1 MVGYTG
7 CEITP
12 IDEAF
17 QDALVNGSS
26 LEETFEIIKDVR
38 GIFWHQELGE
48 NSSLTHL
55 TPGEGYMMYVNGDA
69 TTVSFS
75 EEYCNDITYQ
85 LNSGWNMVAFTGDVN
100 ADIDIVSSMDN
111 ALATGEGIA
120 NTIQVIKNVSGQFWS
135 NAFAQIQTFNP
146 GEAYM
151 MYVYS
156 GQQTTLSFTENS
168 TQVFENNPGVEFTLP
183 VTDNNMSLV
192 IPQGILNEYIGSSI
206 FVSIN
211 GVRVSELTQINEDGA
226 VGIPVIG
233 TDYNYDLA
241 NSGDEF
247 EVIILTNGDSV
258 IINNFYPNTYTPNIY
273 TILQYQGCTDE
284 NACNYEITSTFD
296 NGSCLYFNDY
306 APGQC
311 IRMGCLDFFA
321 SNYDSIANMNDGSCE
336 YYNTVPINDS
346 DFLLWL
352 NDNYPQVISNDSLNI
367 DTAALIEGHF
377 NLYSTTIHNID
388 GIEYFTSL
396 DGLDLY
402 DNDSLT
408 SLPDLSGLTN
418 LSELYLQFNDGLE
431 CVGAYP
437 EQLDIDF
444 SFPLCIYGCTD
455 ESSLNYNSN
464 ADIDNGSCSNE
475 ELPVTDN
482 NMSVVFPAGTL
493 SDYVGGILQAYVAGT
508 PVSEASPI
516 GPDGAGG
523 ISVIGTNCANCNPPA
538 PNSILADGGETVE
551 FVIFMNG
558 EAIVITDV
566 NPPVV
571 YAANSF
577 EMLDGNTL
585 TFTIDGDAVEFG
597 CTDSAYMEYDASAN
611 LDDGSC
617 ATSIV
622 NGCTD
627 VLYTEYSE
635 SANTDN
641 GSCATLVIEGCTD
654 VSAYNYDLAANTD
667 DGSCIYEFIY
677 GCTDSEADN
686 FDAAANVNCC
696 CLYTGCMD
704 AAADNYDVFAN
715 VAGACEYVGCMDASA
730 CNYDS
735 GANVAGSCEGLVG
748 CTDDSYYEFNASATC
763 DDGSCASLIV
773 PGCMDATA
781 LNYNPEASEDDGL
794 CEYVILLTDAFWGAD
809 GELTYI
815 TANNMS
821 VLIQAGTTN
830 NLNSFNVL
838 EAGDLLFAVYETS
851 RLENE
856 YLGYSKVSGMQMAGA
871 AVWTGDQVEITIY
884 GKDSQY
890 DNGFEEGEEIVW
902 LVEKAD
908 GVVYHVQI
916 LDAAGNDK
924 TITWG
929 NSEFAIVDGISVGAP
944 FYDGCMNPTT
954 PSYNPLAAQ
963 DDGSCTTP
971 YSIGCM
977 DENALNYAG
986 VGANPTHDN
995 AQNFGNLFGEN
1006 RTYNL
1011 LTNQQSP
1018 SGIAANF
1025 SDDSYCQDQ
1034 VEGCTDAMAINY
1046 DPQATQND
1054 YTICDWTLNGMTEYN
1069 VDEHGIVGA
1078 TDYSF
1083 GAWDYAN
1090 NANDGIVGSDFDNAN
1105 VLFWE
1110 GALNPDAHVIDNLAN
1125 VMEWIDN
1132 NFQQISVDLAM
1143 GWNMIGYSCI
1153 HPISAED
1160 ALNDIVDE
1168 VLIMKDNNGSVYL
1181 PEWGFNGIGDL
1192 TPGHG
1197 YQLKVTNY
1205 ILDFNICE

>member
-1 MVGYTG
+1 MMKNLLYILLFVPFALFGQESISYQLSAGWNMAGYTG

-12 IDEAF
+12 IEEAF
-17 QDALVNGSS
+17 QDALGNDAS
-26 LEETFEIIKDVR
+26 LEETFYLIKDVR

-55 TPGEGYMMYVNGDA
+55 TPGAGYMMYVNGDA

-85 LNSGWNMVAFTGDVN
+85 LNSGWNMVGYTGT
-100 ADIDIVSSMDN
+100 ADNNGIVEQMDA
-111 ALATGEGIA
+111 ALGNGEDIA
-120 NTIQVIKNVSGQFWS
+120 NTIQLIKNVSGQFW
-135 NAFAQIQTFNP
+135 APVFDMLGELTP
-146 GEAYM
+146 GQAYM

-156 GQQTTLSFTENS
+156 GQQTTLSFTDNS

-183 VTDNNMSLV
+183 VTDNNMSV
-192 IPQGILNEYIGSSI
+192 I
-206 FVSIN
+206 
-211 GVRVSELTQINEDGA
+211 
-226 VGIPVIG
+226 
-233 TDYNYDLA
+233 
-241 NSGDEF
+241 
-247 EVIILTNGDSV
+247 
-258 IINNFYPNTYTPNIY
+258 
-273 TILQYQGCTDE
+273 
-284 NACNYEITSTFD
+284 
-296 NGSCLYFNDY
+296 
-306 APGQC
+306 
-311 IRMGCLDFFA
+311 
-321 SNYDSIANMNDGSCE
+321 
-336 YYNTVPINDS
+336 
-346 DFLLWL
+346 
-352 NDNYPQVISNDSLNI
+352 
-367 DTAALIEGHF
+367 
-377 NLYSTTIHNID
+377 
-388 GIEYFTSL
+388 
-396 DGLDLY
+396 
-402 DNDSLT
+402 
-408 SLPDLSGLTN
+408 
-418 LSELYLQFNDGLE
+418 
-431 CVGAYP
+431 
-437 EQLDIDF
+437 
-444 SFPLCIYGCTD
+444 
-455 ESSLNYNSN
+455 
-464 ADIDNGSCSNE
+464 
-475 ELPVTDN
+475 
-482 NMSVVFPAGTL
+482 FPAGTL
-493 SDYVGGILQAYVAGT
+493 DDYLGGVVQAYVNGN
-508 PVSEASPI
+508 PVSNADWPI
-516 GPDGAGG
+516 SEDGSTGVA
-523 ISVIGTNCANCNPPA
+523 VIGTDVFCGCD
-538 PNSILADGGETVE
+538 LADGGETIE
-551 FVIFMNG
+551 FAILMNG
-558 EAIVITDV
+558 ESIVNIDV
-566 NPPVV
+566 NPPVGYV
-571 YAANSF
+571 ANGF
-577 EMLDGNTL
+577 EMVSSSLSFTL
-585 TFTIDGDAVEFG
+585 ENGDEAVFG
-597 CTDSAYMEYDASAN
+597 CTNSDAEN
-611 LDDGSC
+611 FDD
-617 ATSIV
+617 
-622 NGCTD
+622 
-627 VLYTEYSE
+627 

-641 GSCATLVIEGCTD
+641 GLCQINGCTD
-654 VSAYNYDLAANTD
+654 VQALNYDEFVTDD
-667 DGSCIYEFIY
+667 DGSCIYDWQCYYYCCSMSWDDGHPCYPICISQDWSCLPF
-677 GCTDSEADN
+677 GCTDP
-686 FDAAANVNCC
+686 
-696 CLYTGCMD
+696 
-704 AAADNYDVFAN
+704 
-715 VAGACEYVGCMDASA
+715 SA

-735 GANVAGSCEGLVG
+735 GAYDDDGSCAGLVG
-748 CTDDSYYEFNASATC
+748 CTYYGYYEFDASATC

-830 NLNSFNVL
+830 NLNSFNDL

-908 GVVYHVQI
+908 GVVCHVQI

-1034 VEGCTDAMAINY
+1034 VEGCTDPMAHNY
-1046 DPQATQND
+1046 DPLATQND
-1054 YTICDWTLNGMTEYN
+1054 ATWCDWTLNGMTEYN
-1069 VDEHGIVGA
+1069 VDQDGNNMG
-1078 TDYSF
+1078 TDYNF
-1083 GAWDYAN
+1083 GAVDLEN
-1090 NANDGIVGSDFDNAN
+1090 VNDGILGSDFDNAQLLFDEGYLN
-1105 VLFWE
+1105 VE
-1110 GALNPDAHVIDNLAN
+1110 DHVIDVLGD

-1160 ALNDIVDE
+1160 ALTDIVDE
-1168 VLIMKDNNGSVYL
+1168 VLIMKDNNGAVYL
-1181 PEWGFNGIGDL
+1181 PEYGFNGIGDL

-1197 YQLKVTNY
+1197 YQLKVTDY